1 MAWRRPSGHCCQL
14 SKLTIRDVT
23 RARPRGKIG
32 DAAQRRAWNDGI
44 HVRDELQG
52 HLSIFFFFF
61 SLFLFDLI
69 RRFRLF
75 AHYGRLY
82 MHESLLPREHR
93 PWHCLADK
101 PSSGLGDMKS
111 HVNTAHMKAPPSNL
125 NCSIGWNTGNYSQP
139 YPSASI

>member
-1 MAWRRPSGHCCQL
+1 MRLKEGLGMTEFTSETSCKDTYQ
-14 SKLTIRDVT
+14 
-23 RARPRGKIG
+23 
-32 DAAQRRAWNDGI
+32 
-44 HVRDELQG
+44 
-52 HLSIFFFFF
+52 FFFFF